1 MVNRISR
8 VGHGLWSLLALAAAA
23 PAAAQLVLYEDAD
36 FQGRAYTAATRTPS
50 LAAARFENRASSAV
64 VRSGRW
70 QLCSEPDFSGRC
82 IQLSPGS
89 YAALRDFGMHDRVSS
104 VRPWQGA
111 DQNAGN
117 SGNWGNWGG
126 WGGGRSPVELFE
138 HEHYGGRTL
147 TLDGDVAALGP
158 RNFNDTATSLIVR
171 SGRWDFCVDADYRG
185 RCVTLGPGSY
195 PDLRDLGLHDE
206 ITSVRPSSGPGH
218 SGGWTGGRP
227 GGGYVLNDDGGA
239 PEIAIGSNRYG
250 RATFVNGCIVYY
262 NPSGQRFQNLPSCDG
277 LQIRRADEAMRRHR
291 SEQGLSR
298 VDDEHP
304 WAHPS
309 GIPSGRPDPTPP
321 EIIMGT
327 NREGEVI
334 FRNNCVVYFNALG
347 RRYRQQP
354 SCSPEQ
360 LRRADVAMA
369 AHRREQGL

>member
-1 MVNRISR
+1 MVTRISR
-8 VGHGLWSLLALAAAA
+8 VWHGLLGLLAFAAAA

-36 FQGRAYTAATRTPS
+36 YQGRSFTAYIRTPT
-50 LAAARFENRASSAV
+50 LALVRFENRASSVV

-70 QLCSEPDFSGRC
+70 QLCSEPEFSGRC

-89 YAALRDFGMHDRVSS
+89 YPALREFGMHDRVSS
-104 VRPWQGA
+104 VRPWTGSEISQ
-111 DQNAGN
+111 
-117 SGNWGNWGG
+117 GNWGG

-147 TLDGDVAALGP
+147 KLEGDVAALGP
-158 RNFNDTATSLIVR
+158 RNFNDTATSLIIR
-171 SGRWDFCVDADYRG
+171 SGRWDFCVDADFRG

-195 PDLRDLGLHDE
+195 PDLREQGLHDE
-206 ITSVRPSSGPGH
+206 ITSVRTSSGAGH
-218 SGGWTGGRP
+218 HGGWGGGRP
-227 GGGYVLNDDGGA
+227 GGGYVLNDDGGT
-239 PEIAIGSNRYG
+239 PEIVMGSNRYG

-277 LQIRRADEAMRRHR
+277 QQIRRADDAMRRHR
-291 SEQGLSR
+291 TEQGLNR

-304 WAHPS
+304 WAQPS
-309 GIPSGRPDPTPP
+309 GIASGRPDPTPP

-334 FRNNCVVYFNALG
+334 FRNNCVAYYNALG

-354 SCSPEQ
+354 SCSAEQ